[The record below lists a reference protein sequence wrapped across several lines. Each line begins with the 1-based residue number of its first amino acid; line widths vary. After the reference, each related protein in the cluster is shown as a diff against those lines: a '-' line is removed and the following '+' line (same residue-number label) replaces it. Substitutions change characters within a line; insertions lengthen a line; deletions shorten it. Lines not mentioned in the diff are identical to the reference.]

1 MNKENT
7 NRILG
12 YKCVGCGEDYPVE
25 PFLYQCPKCNS
36 NLDVQY
42 NYDLIREI
50 WTVDNLKQ
58 FPYQSLWRYHPLLPV
73 ENPPENLSMQSG
85 GTPLLSFPGLLTDIG
100 KINLYVK
107 DDTRN
112 PSGSLKDRATEVAIR
127 HADQLG
133 KHTIVA
139 ASTGNAAASLAALA
153 AFYEKKAVI
162 LAPASTPPAKLTQI
176 LQYGATLY
184 LVDGTYDD
192 AFDLAMRVAEA
203 NGWYSRSTGTNPVL
217 AEGKKTVGLEI
228 AEQLN
233 WQVPDKIFVPTG
245 DGCIIAG
252 VYKAFLDLVRL
263 GWITKLPQ
271 LIAVQ
276 AEGSAAIANALESG
290 KPIAPVKS
298 KTIADSISVDLPR
311 DGEKAI
317 IAVQKTKGFGITV
330 TDDEILVAQHRLARN
345 TGIFAEPAAAASF
358 AGFLKAMKIEKI
370 HAGESIVIIASG
382 TGLKDIP
389 AAQQKIGIPKPQP
402 ATLEGF
408 LTFYNNSVIASK
420 TK

>member
-12 YKCVGCGEDYPVE
+12 YKCVGCGEEYPIE
-25 PFLYQCPKCNS
+25 PFIYQCTKCNS

-42 NYDLIREI
+42 NYDLIKEI
-50 WTVDNLKQ
+50 WSVDDLKQ

-85 GTPLLSFPGLLTDIG
+85 GTPLLSFSGLLTDIG

-112 PSGSLKDRATEVAIR
+112 PSGSLKDRATEIGIR
-127 HADQLG
+127 HADELC
-133 KHTIVA
+133 KNTIVV

-153 AFYEKKAVI
+153 AFYEKKAII
-162 LAPASTPPAKLTQI
+162 LAPASAPPAKLTQI
-176 LQYGATLY
+176 LQYGAILY
-184 LVDGTYDD
+184 PVDGTYDD
-192 AFDLAMRVAEA
+192 AFDLSIRVAEA
-203 NGWYSRSTGTNPVL
+203 NNWYSRSTGINPVL
-217 AEGKKTVGLEI
+217 TEGKKTVGLEI

-245 DGCIIAG
+245 DGCIIGG
-252 VYKAFLDLVRL
+252 VYKAFLDLVKL
-263 GWITKLPQ
+263 GWISKLPQ

-276 AEGSAAIANALESG
+276 AEGSPAIVNALESG
-290 KPIAPVKS
+290 KPITPVES
-298 KTIADSISVDLPR
+298 DTLADSISVNKPR

-330 TDDEILVAQHRLARN
+330 TDDEILVAQYRLSRN
-345 TGIFAEPAAAASF
+345 TGIFTEPAAAASF
-358 AGFLKAMKIEKI
+358 AGFLKAMKCEQI
-370 HAGESIVIIASG
+370 HAGESIVILASG

-389 AAQQKIGIPKPQP
+389 AAQEKIEIPKAQP

-408 LTFYNNSVIASK
+408 LTFYNKSK
-420 TK
+420 

>member
-1 MNKENT
+1 MDKENT
-7 NRILG
+7 KRILG
-12 YKCVGCGEDYPVE
+12 YKCVGCGKEYPVE
-25 PFLYQCPKCNS
+25 PFIYQCIKCNS

-42 NYDLIREI
+42 NYELIKEI
-50 WTVDNLKQ
+50 WSVDDLKQ

-73 ENPPENLSMQSG
+73 ANPPDNLSMRSG

-112 PSGSLKDRATEVAIR
+112 PSGSLKDRATEVGIR
-127 HADQLG
+127 HADELG
-133 KHTIVA
+133 KNTIVA

-153 AFYEKKAVI
+153 AFYEKKAII
-162 LAPASTPPAKLTQI
+162 LAPASAPPAKLTQI

-192 AFDLAMRVAEA
+192 AFDLSIRVAEA
-203 NGWYSRSTGTNPVL
+203 NNWYSRSTGINPIL

-252 VYKAFLDLVRL
+252 VYKAFIDLVRL
-263 GWITKLPQ
+263 GWISKLPQ

-276 AEGSAAIANALESG
+276 AEGSPAIVNALESG
-290 KPIAPVKS
+290 EPMEPVQS

-317 IAVQKTKGFGITV
+317 LAVQKTKGFGITV

-345 TGIFAEPAAAASF
+345 TGIFTEPAAAASF
-358 AGFLKAMKIEKI
+358 AGFLKAMKHGQI
-370 HAGESIVIIASG
+370 HAGEAIVILATG
-382 TGLKDIP
+382 TGLKDIS
-389 AAQQKIGIPKPQP
+389 AAQEIIEIPRAQP

-408 LTFYNNSVIASK
+408 LTFYNENK
-420 TK
+420 KK

>member
-12 YKCVGCGEDYPVE
+12 YKCVGCGKEYPVE
-25 PFLYQCPKCNS
+25 PFLYQCQKCNS

-42 NYDLIREI
+42 DYDLIREI
-50 WTVDNLKQ
+50 WTVDDLKQ

-85 GTPLLSFPGLLTDIG
+85 GTPLLSFPGMLTDIG
-100 KINLYVK
+100 KVNLYVK

-112 PSGSLKDRATEVAIR
+112 PSGSLKDRATEVGIR
-127 HADQLG
+127 HADELG
-133 KHTIVA
+133 KDTIVA

-162 LAPASTPPAKLTQI
+162 LTPAAAPPAKLTQI
-176 LQYGATLY
+176 LQYGAILY
-184 LVDGTYDD
+184 PVDGTYDD
-192 AFDLAMRVAEA
+192 AFELSILVAEA
-203 NGWYSRSTGTNPVL
+203 NGWYSRSTGINPVL
-217 AEGKKTVGLEI
+217 VEGKKTVGLEI

-233 WQVPDKIFVPTG
+233 WQVPNKIFVPTG

-252 VYKAFLDLVRL
+252 VYKAFLDLIRL

-276 AEGSAAIANALESG
+276 AEGSPAIVNALDSG
-290 KPIAPVKS
+290 KSIVPVKS
-298 KTIADSISVDLPR
+298 NTVADSISVDQPR

-317 IAVQKTKGFGITV
+317 LAVQKTKGYGIAV
-330 TDDEILVAQHRLARN
+330 SDDEILVAQHRLSRN
-345 TGIFAEPAAAASF
+345 TGIFTEPAAAASF
-358 AGFLKAMKIEKI
+358 AGFLKSMKRGLIR
-370 HAGESIVIIASG
+370 AGESIVILASG

-389 AAQQKIGIPKPQP
+389 AAQEKITIPKAQP

-408 LTFYNNSVIASK
+408 LTFYNKSHQK
-420 TK
+420 

>member
-1 MNKENT
+1 MNKENK

-12 YKCVGCGEDYPVE
+12 YKCVSCGKEYPVD

-42 NYDLIREI
+42 NYTLIREI
-50 WTVDNLKQ
+50 WSVDDLKQ

-112 PSGSLKDRATEVAIR
+112 PSGSLKDRATEIGIR
-127 HADQLG
+127 HADELG
-133 KHTIVA
+133 KNTIVA

-153 AFYEKKAVI
+153 AYYEKKAVI
-162 LAPASTPPAKLTQI
+162 LAPAAAPPAKLTQI
-176 LQYGATLY
+176 LQYGAFLY

-192 AFDLAMRVAEA
+192 AFDLSMQVAEA
-203 NGWYSRSTGTNPVL
+203 NNWYSRSTGINPVL

-228 AEQLN
+228 AEQLG
-233 WQVPDKIFVPTG
+233 WQIPNKIFVPTG
-245 DGCIIAG
+245 DGCIIG
-252 VYKAFLDLVRL
+252 GIYKAFFDLIRL
-263 GWITKLPQ
+263 GWTSKLPQ

-276 AEGSAAIANALESG
+276 AEGSPAIVNALESG
-290 KPIAPVKS
+290 KPMVPVKS
-298 KTIADSISVDLPR
+298 KTIADSISVDRPR
-311 DGEKAI
+311 DAEKAI

-330 TDDEILVAQHRLARN
+330 TDDEILVAQHRLAKN

-358 AGFLKAMKIEKI
+358 AGFLKAMEHGKIS
-370 HAGESIVIIASG
+370 AGESIVILASG

-389 AAQQKIGIPKPQP
+389 AAQKKIEIPKAQP

-408 LTFYNNSVIASK
+408 LTFYNKNK
-420 TK
+420 

>member
-12 YKCVGCGEDYPVE
+12 YKCVGCGEEYPVE
-25 PFLYQCPKCNS
+25 PFQYQCTKCKS

-42 NYDLIREI
+42 NYELIKEI
-50 WTVDNLKQ
+50 WSVEDLKQ

-85 GTPLLSFPGLLTDIG
+85 GTPLLSFLGLQTDIG

-112 PSGSLKDRATEVAIR
+112 PSGSLKDRATEVGIR
-127 HADQLG
+127 HAEELG
-133 KHTIVA
+133 KNTIVA

-162 LAPASTPPAKLTQI
+162 LAPASAPPAKLTQI
-176 LQYGATLY
+176 LQYDAILY
-184 LVDGTYDD
+184 PVDGSYDD
-192 AFDLAMRVAEA
+192 AFDLSMLVAEA
-203 NGWYSRSTGTNPVL
+203 NGWYSRSTGINPIL

-233 WQVPDKIFVPTG
+233 WQVPNKIFVPTG

-263 GWITKLPQ
+263 GWISKLPQ

-276 AEGSAAIANALESG
+276 AEGSPAIVNALDSG
-290 KPIAPVKS
+290 KPMVPVKS
-298 KTIADSISVDLPR
+298 KTVADSISVDQPR
-311 DGEKAI
+311 DSEKAI
-317 IAVQKTKGFGITV
+317 LAVQKTKGYGITV
-330 TDDEILVAQHRLARN
+330 SDDEILVAQHRLARN
-345 TGIFAEPAAAASF
+345 TGIFTEPAAAASF
-358 AGFLKAMKIEKI
+358 AGFLKSMKRGLIR
-370 HAGESIVIIASG
+370 AGESIVILASG

-389 AAQQKIGIPKPQP
+389 AAQEKIAIPKAQP
-402 ATLEGF
+402 VTLEGF
-408 LTFYNNSVIASK
+408 LTFYDKNK
-420 TK
+420 QK

>member
-12 YKCVGCGEDYPVE
+12 YKCVGCGKEYPVE
-25 PFLYQCPKCNS
+25 PFQYQCPKCNS

-42 NYDLIREI
+42 DYDLIREI
-50 WTVDNLKQ
+50 WTVDDLKQ

-85 GTPLLSFPGLLTDIG
+85 GTPLLSFPGMLTDIG

-112 PSGSLKDRATEVAIR
+112 PSGSLKDRATEVGIR
-127 HADQLG
+127 HADELG
-133 KHTIVA
+133 KDTIVA

-162 LAPASTPPAKLTQI
+162 LTPATAPPAKLTQI
-176 LQYGATLY
+176 LQYGAILY
-184 LVDGTYDD
+184 PVDGTYDD
-192 AFDLAMRVAEA
+192 AFDLSMLVAEA
-203 NGWYSRSTGTNPVL
+203 NGWYSRNTGINPVL

-233 WQVPDKIFVPTG
+233 WQVPNKIFVPTG

-263 GWITKLPQ
+263 GWISKLPQ

-276 AEGSAAIANALESG
+276 AEGSPAIVNALDSG
-290 KPIAPVKS
+290 KSIVPVKS
-298 KTIADSISVDLPR
+298 NTVADSISVDQPR

-317 IAVQKTKGFGITV
+317 LAVQKTKGYGIAV
-330 TDDEILVAQHRLARN
+330 SDDEILVAQHRLSRN
-345 TGIFAEPAAAASF
+345 TGIFTEPAAAASF
-358 AGFLKAMKIEKI
+358 AGFLKSMKRGLIR
-370 HAGESIVIIASG
+370 AGESIVILASG

-389 AAQQKIGIPKPQP
+389 AAQEKITIPKAQP

-408 LTFYNNSVIASK
+408 LTFYNKSNK
-420 TK
+420 K

>member
-1 MNKENT
+1 MKKENT
-7 NRILG
+7 TRILG
-12 YKCVGCGEDYPVE
+12 YKCVGCGKEYPVE
-25 PFLYQCPKCNS
+25 PFQYQCQKCNS

-42 NYDLIREI
+42 DYDLIREI
-50 WTVDNLKQ
+50 WTVDDLKQ

-100 KINLYVK
+100 KINLFVK

-112 PSGSLKDRATEVAIR
+112 PSGSLKDRATEIGIR
-127 HADQLG
+127 HADELG
-133 KHTIVA
+133 KNTIVA
-139 ASTGNAAASLAALA
+139 ASTGNAAASLATLA

-162 LAPASTPPAKLTQI
+162 LAPTSAPPAKLTQI
-176 LQYGATLY
+176 LQYGAILY
-184 LVDGTYDD
+184 PVDGTYDD
-192 AFDLAMRVAEA
+192 AFDLSILVAKA
-203 NGWYSRSTGTNPVL
+203 NNWYLRSTGINPVL

-233 WQVPDKIFVPTG
+233 WQVPNKIFVPTG

-263 GWITKLPQ
+263 GWISKLPQ

-276 AEGSAAIANALESG
+276 AEGSPAIVNALNSG
-290 KPIAPVKS
+290 KPMAPVKS
-298 KTIADSISVDLPR
+298 NTIADSISVDHPR

-317 IAVQKTKGFGITV
+317 LAVQKTKGYGITV
-330 TDDEILVAQHRLARN
+330 SDDEILVAQHRLAKN

-358 AGFLKAMKIEKI
+358 AGFLKSMKRGLIR
-370 HAGESIVIIASG
+370 AGESIVILATG

-389 AAQQKIGIPKPQP
+389 AAQEKIEIPKAQP

-408 LTFYNNSVIASK
+408 LTFFNKSNK
-420 TK
+420 K

>member
-1 MNKENT
+1 M
-7 NRILG
+7 
-12 YKCVGCGEDYPVE
+12 GCGKEYPVE
-25 PFLYQCPKCNS
+25 PFQYQCPKCNS

-42 NYDLIREI
+42 DYDLIREI
-50 WTVDNLKQ
+50 WTVDDLKQ

-112 PSGSLKDRATEVAIR
+112 PSGSLKDRATEVGIR
-127 HADQLG
+127 HADELG
-133 KHTIVA
+133 KDTIVA

-162 LAPASTPPAKLTQI
+162 LTPATAPPAKLTQI
-176 LQYGATLY
+176 LQYGAILY
-184 LVDGTYDD
+184 PVDGTYDD
-192 AFDLAMRVAEA
+192 AFDLSMLVAEA
-203 NGWYSRSTGTNPVL
+203 NGWYSRNTGINPVL

-233 WQVPDKIFVPTG
+233 WQVPNKIFVPTG

-263 GWITKLPQ
+263 GWISKLPQ

-276 AEGSAAIANALESG
+276 AEGSPAIVNALDSG
-290 KPIAPVKS
+290 KSIVPVKS
-298 KTIADSISVDLPR
+298 NTVADSISVDQPR

-317 IAVQKTKGFGITV
+317 LAVQKTKGYGIAV
-330 TDDEILVAQHRLARN
+330 SDDEILVAQHRLSRN
-345 TGIFAEPAAAASF
+345 TGIFTEPAAAASF
-358 AGFLKAMKIEKI
+358 AGFLKSMKRGLIR
-370 HAGESIVIIASG
+370 AGESIVILASG

-389 AAQQKIGIPKPQP
+389 AAQEKITIPKAQP

-408 LTFYNNSVIASK
+408 LTFYNKSNK
-420 TK
+420 K

>member
-12 YKCVGCGEDYPVE
+12 YKCVGCGTEYPVK
-25 PFLYQCPKCNS
+25 PFQYQCTTCKS

-42 NYDLIREI
+42 NYELIKEI
-50 WTVDNLKQ
+50 WSVEDLKQ

-73 ENPPENLSMQSG
+73 ENPPDNLSMRSG
-85 GTPLLSFPGLLTDIG
+85 GTPLISFPNLRTDIG
-100 KINLYVK
+100 KINLYIK

-112 PSGSLKDRATEVAIR
+112 PSGSLKDRATEVGIR
-127 HADQLG
+127 HADELG
-133 KHTIVA
+133 KNTIVA

-153 AFYEKKAVI
+153 AYYEKKAVI
-162 LAPASTPPAKLTQI
+162 LAPASAPPAKLTQI
-176 LQYGATLY
+176 LQYGAVLY
-184 LVDGTYDD
+184 MVDGTYDD
-192 AFDLAMRVAEA
+192 AFDLSMLVAEA
-203 NGWYSRSTGTNPVL
+203 NDWYSRSTGINPVL

-233 WQVPDKIFVPTG
+233 WQVPNKIFVPTG

-252 VYKAFLDLVRL
+252 IYKAFLDLVRL
-263 GWITKLPQ
+263 GWISKLPQ

-276 AEGSAAIANALESG
+276 AEGSPAIVNALNSN
-290 KPIAPVKS
+290 KPMVAVKS
-298 KTIADSISVDLPR
+298 DTIADSISVDLPR

-317 IAVQKTKGFGITV
+317 LAVEKTKGFGITV
-330 TDDEILVAQHRLARN
+330 SDDEILVAQNRLARN
-345 TGIFAEPAAAASF
+345 TGVFAEPAASAAF
-358 AGFLKAMKIEKI
+358 AGFLKAMKRGTI
-370 HAGESIVIIASG
+370 HEGDSIVILASG

-389 AAQQKIGIPKPQP
+389 AAQKKIEIPKARP

-408 LTFYNNSVIASK
+408 LTFYNKNK
-420 TK
+420 